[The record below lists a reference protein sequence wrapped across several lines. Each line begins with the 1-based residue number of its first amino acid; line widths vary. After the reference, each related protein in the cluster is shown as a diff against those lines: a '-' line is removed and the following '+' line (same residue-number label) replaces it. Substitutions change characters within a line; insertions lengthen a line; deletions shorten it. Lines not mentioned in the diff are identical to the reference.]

1 MPVTKTIYKH
11 RSPDV
16 VEFFTENADGSITK
30 GSITKGSITKGQWL
44 TRKLANGTDQMRML
58 GKVVTVPVLIDETYS
73 PWEELE
79 ILIAKGFVVV
89 QKSKAL
95 SFAHAIAD
103 FKDSRQAQLNAAIVT
118 TSNGSKYDADEVS
131 ITRMGFALVALSGSP
146 LSYEL
151 LWSLADTNTGVMTVV
166 TFADLK
172 EAQALAVQNMSDIW
186 AA

>member
-1 MPVTKTIYKH
+1 MPFTIYKH
-11 RSPDV
+11 LSPDV
-16 VEFFTENADGSITK
+16 IEFFTENDDSSVNK
-30 GSITKGSITKGQWL
+30 GEIVKGQWL
-44 TRKLANGTDQMRML
+44 TRKIANGTEQVTQF
-58 GKVVTVPVLIDETYS
+58 GKELTVPVFIVETYS
-73 PWEELE
+73 PWDELE
-79 ILIAKGFVVV
+79 LLVTKGLAVV

-118 TSNGSKYDADEVS
+118 TSNGNKYDADEVS

-151 LWSLADTNTGVMTVV
+151 LWSLASTGTGVMTVI

-172 EAQALAVQNMSDIW
+172 EAQALAVQNMGVIW
-186 AA
+186 AS